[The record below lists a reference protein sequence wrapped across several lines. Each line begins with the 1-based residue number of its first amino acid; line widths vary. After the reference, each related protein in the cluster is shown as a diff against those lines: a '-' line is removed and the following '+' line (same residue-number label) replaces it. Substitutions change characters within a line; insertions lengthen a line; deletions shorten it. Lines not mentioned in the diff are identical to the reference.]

1 MSWWR
6 RLWEPTL
13 PFSPARFPLFYG
25 WVIVAV
31 ATIGIVFSI
40 PGQTMG
46 FSVFTDI
53 LMEQLGLT
61 RVQLSAAYCI
71 GTVLSGFTLP
81 IMGTAFDRLGARR
94 MACFAALSTGVV
106 LIYLSQ
112 VRRLLDMLTNW
123 FSFVPRVVL
132 ALAVIMLGFYLIRA
146 AAQGVLTMASRNAI
160 GKWFDYHRGTAL
172 ALSGVVTAFSF
183 SIAPRFLDELIRR
196 FGWSGAW
203 QVMGVATIAI
213 MATTGWLFFRDN
225 PEECGLQMDGGSKVT
240 KRKVNADSVIH
251 RDYTRKEALGTLA
264 FWVFNLTF
272 AFTSLNSTA
281 FTFHIVSIGSES
293 GLARAEVLS
302 FFVPMSVISVVV
314 NLLSGWSSSRTRL
327 KIHLCLMNVAALLGV
342 IGTIYLDG
350 TPGRIAFIIGNGL
363 CWGFFASLTGIVW
376 PRFFGRNWLG
386 AISGVGMSS
395 MVIASGIGPL
405 IFSLSLKW
413 TESYAPILW
422 ALAFIPASLLVA
434 SWWADNPQ
442 RQSGPS
448 VNA

>member
-1 MSWWR
+1 MNFR
-6 RLWEPTL
+6 QRIWEPNT

-25 WVIVAV
+25 WVIVAIGTV
-31 ATIGIVFSI
+31 GIVFSI

-53 LMEQLGLT
+53 LMEELGLT
-61 RVQLSAAYCI
+61 RVQLSAAYCV

-81 IMGTAFDRLGARR
+81 IIGTAFDRLGARR
-94 MACFAALSTGVV
+94 MACYAALTTGVV

-112 VRRLLDMLTNW
+112 TRRLLDFLAERLN
-123 FSFVPRVVL
+123 FVPRV
-132 ALAVIMLGFYLIRA
+132 ALGFGIILIGFYLIRA
-146 AAQGVLTMASRNAI
+146 SAQGVLTMASRNAM

-172 ALSGVVTAFSF
+172 AVSGIVTAFSF
-183 SIAPRFLDELIRR
+183 SIAPRFLDLLISR

-203 QVMGVATIAI
+203 QVMGVATVSI
-213 MATTGWLFFRDN
+213 MATAAWLLFRDN
-225 PEECGLQMDGGSKVT
+225 PEECGLRMDGGSEGKV
-240 KRKVNADSVIH
+240 RRVNADSQIH
-251 RDYTRKEALGTLA
+251 RDYTRKEALSTFA

-281 FTFHIVSIGSES
+281 FTFHIVSIGGEA
-293 GLARAEVLS
+293 GLDRSQVIGY
-302 FFVPMSVISVVV
+302 FVPMSVISVAI

-327 KIHLCLMNVAALLGV
+327 KYHLCLMNLAALLGV
-342 IGTIYLDG
+342 LGTIYLGSTMG
-350 TPGRIAFIIGNGL
+350 TLAFVVGNGL

-376 PRFFGRNWLG
+376 PRFFGRRWLG

-405 IFSLSLKW
+405 LFSLSLRW

-422 ALAFIPASLLVA
+422 ASAIIPASLLVA
-434 SWWADNPQ
+434 SCWADNPQ
-442 RQSGPS
+442 RTSAS
-448 VNA
+448 